1 MASEDPHE
9 ESIKVC
15 CRFRPQNQLEKEQ
28 SGRICITLGDDITSV
43 YVPNHDSSF
52 VYDRVFGSE
61 ATQKEVYDYAA
72 KPIINGVLRGFNG
85 TVFAYG
91 QTSSGKTHTME
102 GPDIEDE
109 VQMGVIPR
117 MVWSI
122 FDGIDHAADYI
133 EFVVKVA
140 IVEIY
145 NERIR
150 DLLDPKKDNLK
161 IHEDKAR
168 GVFIG
173 EVTETY
179 VGSEQEIF
187 DIMKVGKYNRSVAE
201 TNLNEHSSRSHLIF
215 MLTIEQKNLHDR
227 SLKVG
232 KLHLVDLAGSEKVGK
247 TGATG
252 DRLDEAKNINR
263 SLSAL
268 GNVINA
274 LTDRKSSH
282 VPYRD
287 SKLSRVLQESLGG
300 NAKTSLII
308 TCSPSY
314 FNEQETI
321 STLRFGQRAKMIK
334 NVVKVNHERS
344 VEELKMLLQRR
355 DQVVGDL
362 RSRVL
367 LLEQLLRSNGISVPE
382 EKGLSLPLP
391 GAAPAAPVDEAE
403 KTELEEQLQEL
414 RGKLKEKSDE
424 FCEASKEKDDLLSQ
438 LQVAQNEQR
447 RLSMEALNAKQ
458 EFESMEYERQEQ
470 AAELAK
476 LQNEKTAL
484 QTELEELNKN
494 YTELFQDKGPA
505 TPTSRSDRDS
515 TRLAMCSRCRAPCQE
530 EREVDRPLKKKVS
543 QLDKNL
549 EQLTVMYHKLVAQN
563 SGLKVEVT
571 ESDKKIQRKDQRI
584 QQLERNL
591 REAKQK
597 YEKLLT
603 QCANLTAMIDVRGR
617 KNCVN
622 CGATGGNVQARR
634 SPAVVRPLRGGVS
647 ARIETGLGDAI
658 GTPKATSAS
667 PSEKADSPKASSPT
681 SSPLSLRG
689 GAKSR
694 AKAPVYDPPSR

>member
-1 MASEDPHE
+1 MAFDGQDPHE

-15 CRFRPQNQLEKEQ
+15 CRFRPQNQLEKDQ
-28 SGRICITLGDDITSV
+28 SGKICITLGDDITSV
-43 YVPNHDSSF
+43 YVPNIDSSF
-52 VYDRVFGSE
+52 VFDRVFGSE
-61 ATQKEVYDYAA
+61 ASQKEVYDYAA

-91 QTSSGKTHTME
+91 QTASGKTHTME

-173 EVTETY
+173 GVTETY

-187 DIMKVGKYNRSVAE
+187 DIMKTGKYNRAVAE

-274 LTDRKSSH
+274 LTDRKSTH

-314 FNEQETI
+314 YNEQETI

-355 DQVVGDL
+355 DQALGDL
-362 RSRVL
+362 RGRVS
-367 LLEQLLRSNGISVPE
+367 LLEQLLRSNGIPVPE
-382 EKGLSLPLP
+382 EHTTSSSLTRQ
-391 GAAPAAPVDEAE
+391 ASAPPAPVDEAE
-403 KTELEEQLQEL
+403 KTEYEDQLQ
-414 RGKLKEKSDE
+414 D
-424 FCEASKEKDDLLSQ
+424 F
-438 LQVAQNEQR
+438 VAFV
-447 RLSMEALNAKQ
+447 LAALADI
-458 EFESMEYERQEQ
+458 
-470 AAELAK
+470 
-476 LQNEKTAL
+476 
-484 QTELEELNKN
+484 LE
-494 YTELFQDKGPA
+494 T
-505 TPTSRSDRDS
+505 
-515 TRLAMCSRCRAPCQE
+515 
-530 EREVDRPLKKKVS
+530 
-543 QLDKNL
+543 
-549 EQLTVMYHKLVAQN
+549 
-563 SGLKVEVT
+563 
-571 ESDKKIQRKDQRI
+571 
-584 QQLERNL
+584 
-591 REAKQK
+591 
-597 YEKLLT
+597 
-603 QCANLTAMIDVRGR
+603 
-617 KNCVN
+617 
-622 CGATGGNVQARR
+622 
-634 SPAVVRPLRGGVS
+634 
-647 ARIETGLGDAI
+647 
-658 GTPKATSAS
+658 
-667 PSEKADSPKASSPT
+667 
-681 SSPLSLRG
+681 
-689 GAKSR
+689 
-694 AKAPVYDPPSR
+694 

>member
-1 MASEDPHE
+1 
-9 ESIKVC
+9 
-15 CRFRPQNQLEKEQ
+15 
-28 SGRICITLGDDITSV
+28 
-43 YVPNHDSSF
+43 
-52 VYDRVFGSE
+52 
-61 ATQKEVYDYAA
+61 
-72 KPIINGVLRGFNG
+72 
-85 TVFAYG
+85 
-91 QTSSGKTHTME
+91 
-102 GPDIEDE
+102 
-109 VQMGVIPR
+109 
-117 MVWSI
+117 
-122 FDGIDHAADYI
+122 
-133 EFVVKVA
+133 
-140 IVEIY
+140 
-145 NERIR
+145 
-150 DLLDPKKDNLK
+150 
-161 IHEDKAR
+161 
-168 GVFIG
+168 
-173 EVTETY
+173 
-179 VGSEQEIF
+179 
-187 DIMKVGKYNRSVAE
+187 
-201 TNLNEHSSRSHLIF
+201 
-215 MLTIEQKNLHDR
+215 
-227 SLKVG
+227 
-232 KLHLVDLAGSEKVGK
+232 
-247 TGATG
+247 
-252 DRLDEAKNINR
+252 
-263 SLSAL
+263 
-268 GNVINA
+268 
-274 LTDRKSSH
+274 
-282 VPYRD
+282 
-287 SKLSRVLQESLGG
+287 
-300 NAKTSLII
+300 
-308 TCSPSY
+308 
-314 FNEQETI
+314 
-321 STLRFGQRAKMIK
+321 MIK

-470 AAELAK
+470 VWALVEDDVRLTVSSCPLCEAAELAK

-622 CGATGGNVQARR
+622 CGATGGNVQAFGL
-634 SPAVVRPLRGGVS
+634 SDLHMKQKSIDKQDIIASLHRPDDRPPLCDRCVEGFQLALRQVL
-647 ARIETGLGDAI
+647 EMPLGRQKRPQQVHQRKLIAPR
-658 GTPKATSAS
+658 PKCATEMAS
-667 PSEKADSPKASSPT
+667 VMA
-681 SSPLSLRG
+681 
-689 GAKSR
+689 
-694 AKAPVYDPPSR
+694 